1 MANRKSLKRKCIT
14 FRPSCLTE
22 TREGGEVIR
31 KAVRAEIVYINK
43 AHHWVMVQWE
53 SRGGILREC
62 LPFMVTGAG
71 KAKILSSSVLK
82 K

>member
-1 MANRKSLKRKCIT
+1 MAQRQSKKRKYIT

-43 AHHWVMVQWE
+43 AHRWVMVQWQC
-53 SRGGILREC
+53 RGGILREC

-71 KAKILSSSVLK
+71 KVKILSSKVLQK
-82 K
+82 